1 MKRYPKENNPIR
13 DSIFQI
19 KSELKHLTFDIRN
32 NKKILDQN
40 FPDGLYE
47 EETKNKYSV
56 VHKNLNQLRKEYR
69 YLHIIYGLVRHKPF
83 IKMEAKT
90 SKKVD
95 WNILQSYAQRYGLNN
110 HIDFETSKKQ
120 YHEVFVY

>member
-40 FPDGLYE
+40 FPNGLYE
-47 EETKNKYSV
+47 EEIKNLMQSFFKKIRKEKADEDRKYSN
-56 VHKNLNQLRKEYR
+56 K
-69 YLHIIYGLVRHKPF
+69 
-83 IKMEAKT
+83 
-90 SKKVD
+90 
-95 WNILQSYAQRYGLNN
+95 
-110 HIDFETSKKQ
+110 
-120 YHEVFVY
+120 